1 MRGQHPASA
10 FDPPRR
16 LDLPPTPL
24 PVEQR
29 AIPEGVERFSGA
41 GVELNVGVPCIVFLA
56 SRRARFKAAI
66 KYIGHIAGVSPAQVD
81 D

>member
-16 LDLPPTPL
+16 LDIPLKPL
-24 PVEQR
+24 PVDER
-29 AIPEGVERFSGA
+29 ALPDGVKRFTGA

-56 SRRARFKAAI
+56 NRRARFKAAI
-66 KYIGHIAGVSPAQVD
+66 KYIGHVAGVSRNVD
-81 D
+81 